1 MKRNL
6 ILLVVLL
13 ALLVP
18 AALWAQ
24 EEGITLEG
32 LTAQIS
38 SLTGTVSGHTERI
51 AAIETAIAPTA
62 TTAPTATPTA
72 TTATME
78 AEAPELIEIF
88 ARLLAEDDY
97 DSIGD
102 AKGPR
107 QSFYQLSDE
116 EKERQTAFYVPL
128 LIEAGQ
134 RCGVEYREIFLFVDL
149 SASLLE
155 YFGIAAELETP
166 TGAYWLEWLSTY
178 AFTERCEFAI
188 VDATVRMLDEHS
200 STATA
205 GPASTPEP
213 MAEEVRSLSR
223 QLVSNDYASS
233 GSDFPGLSQAE
244 RDRLTSIY
252 YGYFVYT
259 AKVCDL
265 DYVDTFWLIQ
275 RYANMVDGRG
285 RSAWLGRLRDRVPG
299 GGFRLDFIERI
310 AANSAIQS
318 MIESD
323 GCEAY
328 LAWYTR

>member
-24 EEGITLEG
+24 DEGITLEV
-32 LTAQIS
+32 LATQITVLSGAVS
-38 SLTGTVSGHTERI
+38 SHTERI
-51 AAIETAIAPTA
+51 SAIETAIAPT
-62 TTAPTATPTA
+62 PTATATPIPTA
-72 TTATME
+72 TTE
-78 AEAPELIEIF
+78 AGEIVKLY

-97 DSIGD
+97 DRIGD
-102 AKGPR
+102 TSGPR
-107 QSFYQLSDE
+107 QSFFQLTDE
-116 EKERQTAFYVPL
+116 EQERQAAFYLPL

-134 RCGVEYREIFLFVDL
+134 GCGVEYGEIFLFVDL

-155 YFGIAAELETP
+155 YFGIGARLETP
-166 TGAYWLEWLSTY
+166 VRAYWLEWLSTY
-178 AFTERCEFAI
+178 EFTGRCEFAI
-188 VDATVRMLDEHS
+188 VDATVRLLDEQS

-205 GPASTPEP
+205 KPASTPGP

-223 QLVSNDYASS
+223 QLVSDDYAAS
-233 GSDFPGLSQAE
+233 GFDFRGLGQAE

-259 AKVCDL
+259 AKVCGL
-265 DYVDTFWLIQ
+265 GYGDTFWLIQ
-275 RYANMVDGRG
+275 KYADMVDGRG
-285 RSAWLGRLRDRVPG
+285 RVAWLGKLRDRVPG

-310 AANSAIQS
+310 AASSAIQS

-323 GCEAY
+323 SCEAD
-328 LAWYTR
+328 LAWYAR